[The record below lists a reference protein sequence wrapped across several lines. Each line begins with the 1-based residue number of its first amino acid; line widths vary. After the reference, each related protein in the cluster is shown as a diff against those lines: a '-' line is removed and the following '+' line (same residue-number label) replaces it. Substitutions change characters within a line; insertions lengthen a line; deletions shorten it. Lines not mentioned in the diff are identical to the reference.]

1 MGVLTY
7 ASLNLDRMY
16 INCEAKEFAE
26 IANKEKETEIAM
38 FPRVNSDKWEM
49 DCYDWLNESCSDRKI
64 WEQRHVAFMHV

>member
-38 FPRVNSDKWEM
+38 FPRINSDK
-49 DCYDWLNESCSDRKI
+49 
-64 WEQRHVAFMHV
+64 